1 MSASPIL
8 VRTKTALI
16 TGEWWTIPW
25 WQDEQYFKDGVVSRE
40 SAEMAFS
47 ELIKVF
53 DAEWLLGQRINSGP
67 PLLHPIATHLMA
79 EGLLPF
85 RFFFELGMNI
95 KTARDYGLLGDIE
108 RRLKNRREYWEAAAF
123 ELKLLANLIR
133 IGYKV
138 ERNYPSGKGRHNCDL
153 KASNESETVFIEIKR
168 PRELIAQNRKIINK
182 AQSFFNSKL
191 LTDSI
196 KSDDDFTLSPLL
208 SRAEADKVFSIVR
221 NAVNKQIPDRGPGI
235 IIVEAPHALDSREFA
250 MIAVERF
257 RGRKK
262 YPSLSAVVL
271 IKSNFHD
278 SQIYHNSHIV
288 FNPLANVDIKQSA
301 ITDFLHKLNEPN
313 GIA

>member
-95 KTARDYGLLGDIE
+95 KTARDYGLL
-108 RRLKNRREYWEAAAF
+108 RY
-123 ELKLLANLIR
+123 
-133 IGYKV
+133 
-138 ERNYPSGKGRHNCDL
+138 
-153 KASNESETVFIEIKR
+153 
-168 PRELIAQNRKIINK
+168 
-182 AQSFFNSKL
+182 
-191 LTDSI
+191 
-196 KSDDDFTLSPLL
+196 
-208 SRAEADKVFSIVR
+208 
-221 NAVNKQIPDRGPGI
+221 
-235 IIVEAPHALDSREFA
+235 
-250 MIAVERF
+250 
-257 RGRKK
+257 RKK
-262 YPSLSAVVL
+262 A
-271 IKSNFHD
+271 
-278 SQIYHNSHIV
+278 
-288 FNPLANVDIKQSA
+288 
-301 ITDFLHKLNEPN
+301 
-313 GIA
+313 